1 MLQLSP
7 ALSVLALTMCFAPN
21 RRKSATA
28 RSFFSTLFGTSSSST
43 LYVADLKP
51 PQPPPV
57 WTHTPEDVLS
67 LTKEA
72 IERDRLVQDRV
83 AKLPDSECNFNTV
96 SARPIL
102 SFF

>member
-1 MLQLSP
+1 
-7 ALSVLALTMCFAPN
+7 MCFAPS
-21 RRKSATA
+21 RKKTASA

-57 WTHTPEDVLS
+57 WTHTPEDILS

-72 IERDRLVQDRV
+72 IERHREVRDQV
-83 AKLPDSECNFNTV
+83 AKLRDSECNFNTA
-96 SARPIL
+96 SAVPT
-102 SFF
+102 